1 MNVFDR
7 LASVVLALVLLIGG
21 ALVVIEVVYTLLG
34 KVGHL
39 FFPYERFTSFGTSHT
54 WDSTPVLIIS
64 GALVV
69 VGLVV
74 LLFELKR
81 RRPALL
87 TVQPVT
93 DGVVSG
99 MSRKSLSHALAAQ
112 AEEVE
117 GVAGASARVR
127 RRKVTVQ
134 AGTTLRE
141 PGDLEQRLTQHL
153 SGWLDGIGLVRPVK
167 LRTSLST
174 KES

>member
-1 MNVFDR
+1 MNIFDR
-7 LASVVLALVLLIGG
+7 LASVVLALVLLVGG

-34 KVGHL
+34 KAGHA
-39 FFPYERFTSFGTSHT
+39 FFPYERFTSFGTAHT
-54 WDSTPVLIIS
+54 WNDTLVLVIS

-69 VGLVV
+69 VGLLV

-99 MSRKSLSHALAAQ
+99 MSRKSLSRALATQ
-112 AEEVE
+112 AEDVE
-117 GVAGASARVR
+117 GIADASARVR

-134 AGTTLRE
+134 ADTTLRE

-153 SGWLDGIGLVRPVK
+153 SGWLDGVSLVRPLK
-167 LRTSLST
+167 LQTSLST